1 MTDDRPPPT
10 KRQAAV
16 VRTIV
21 ALTAQQGYPPTIREL
36 AAKMGISSP
45 NGVACHLR
53 ALRQKGYVVWVEG
66 KTRTLRAR

>member
-1 MTDDRPPPT
+1 MSERQPVT

>member
-1 MTDDRPPPT
+1 MSERQPVT

-21 ALTAQQGYPPTIREL
+21 ALTRQRGYPPTIREI
-36 AAKMGISSP
+36 ADKMHISSP

-53 ALRQKGYVVWVEG
+53 ALRRKGYVEWVEG